1 MASAESRH
9 KGGLGDETDAGGW
22 LLQNRR
28 FTERTS
34 QVIFVNTAALSSQLG
49 IAEPT
54 TLQSA
59 LNSPKPEG
67 KDSSGFQ
74 RAVAYMDSLQ
84 VHVYIHMLGM
94 EGRLRR
100 GAGRRRRSA
109 GSVRASL
116 YHVFSSPHPPISA
129 SFLWHVTK
137 NTKKMH

>member
-9 KGGLGDETDAGGW
+9 KGGLGDETDAGEW

-34 QVIFVNTAALSSQLG
+34 QVIFVNTAAH
-49 IAEPT
+49 

-84 VHVYIHMLGM
+84 VHVYIHMLSM
-94 EGRLRR
+94 EGPLRR
-100 GAGRRRRSA
+100 GAGRLRRRLVLVSEA
-109 GSVRASL
+109 MG
-116 YHVFSSPHPPISA
+116 
-129 SFLWHVTK
+129 
-137 NTKKMH
+137 

>member
-1 MASAESRH
+1 MTERPVASAESRH
-9 KGGLGDETDAGGW
+9 KVGLGDETDAGGW

-74 RAVAYMDSLQ
+74 HAVAYMDSLQ

-109 GSVRASL
+109 GSVSGSCFGAPPARAPLSQVASL
-116 YHVFSSPHPPISA
+116 F
-129 SFLWHVTK
+129 
-137 NTKKMH
+137 N